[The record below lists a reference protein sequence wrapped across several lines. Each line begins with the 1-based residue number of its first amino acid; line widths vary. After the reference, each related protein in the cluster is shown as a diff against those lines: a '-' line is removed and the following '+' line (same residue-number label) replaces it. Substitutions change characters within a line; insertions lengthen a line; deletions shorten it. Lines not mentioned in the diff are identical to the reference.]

1 MGMQHAFVS
10 EFDVRTDHAKRA
22 NADIVSNLC
31 ERRNDGGR
39 VDHKRDFRASG
50 RL

>member
-1 MGMQHAFVS
+1 MQDAFVT

-22 NADIVSNLC
+22 DPDVVPKLG

-39 VDHKRDFRASG
+39 VDHRRNFRASG